1 LEMLPRQKQKNEEAE
16 EPQRHQPQ
24 ALLRP
29 PVVQLFGEPGVVN
42 LPNNVNLRHGAS
54 SFDSDLLAARWS
66 RALKNSNSK
75 PLVLF
80 QMPGSGTHTLLPA
93 VSINAGLAGW
103 FSVSS
108 SWTKICRSWGAA
120 NPTEKPEV

>member
-1 LEMLPRQKQKNEEAE
+1 MLPRQKQKNEEAE

-29 PVVQLFGEPGVVN
+29 PVVQLLGEPGVVN

-66 RALKNSNSK
+66 KALKNFDSK
-75 PLVLF
+75 PLVACF
-80 QMPGSGTHTLLPA
+80 KCPGSGTHTFLPA

-103 FSVSS
+103 LSVSS
-108 SWTKICRSWGAA
+108 SWTEISRSWGAA
-120 NPTEKPEV
+120 NPMEKPQ